1 MISKL
6 AAIPSIAY
14 SIWLEPLPSLV
25 SVLYLRLLPAF
36 HQSGGW
42 FDNSVIPRPLWL
54 LPCDGWVLCWGFTSF
69 VCLNSIWSVCIV
81 NPLSELLISI
91 VWSQL
96 FTVWLVCPVT
106 LFILLKFVLLFAL
119 FELSLS
125 FALSFAL
132 FEFAGCSAVAAPG
145 IALGRAGSD
154 ELPLAYQLS
163 HQQMTCTFCYEPS
176 FHLPFM
182 VPTLTVSKWSSKDAW
197 NFCQTFGVAGEWMRC
212 TVLSWDGEGTCRFW
226 PCTLVSIFLYWLF
239 IAVPA
244 SALCRALLVFCWFC

>member
-1 MISKL
+1 MHFTFTPRKHPFRPHLCSKL

-81 NPLSELLISI
+81 NPLSELLIQL

-96 FTVWLVCPVT
+96 FTVCPVT
-106 LFILLKFVLLFAL
+106 LFILLKFVLCLHCL
-119 FELSLS
+119 SCHYRSHYHLRCSSLLVSLLWLRLELRW
-125 FALSFAL
+125 
-132 FEFAGCSAVAAPG
+132 
-145 IALGRAGSD
+145 GRGGSD

-197 NFCQTFGVAGEWMRC
+197 NCCQTFGVAGEWMRC
-212 TVLSWDGEGTCRFW
+212 TVLAWDGEGTCRFW
-226 PCTLVSIFLYWLF
+226 PCTLVSIFLFW
-239 IAVPA
+239 
-244 SALCRALLVFCWFC
+244 

>member
-1 MISKL
+1 MAPAL
-6 AAIPSIAY
+6 
-14 SIWLEPLPSLV
+14 WWVGPLLG
-25 SVLYLRLLPAF
+25 LHFIRLLEF
-36 HQSGGW
+36 YLECLHCQSFKW
-42 FDNSVIPRPLWL
+42 IVDSTCLITIIYCVSCHTIHI
-54 LPCDGWVLCWGFTSF
+54 VE
-69 VCLNSIWSVCIV
+69 VCA
-81 NPLSELLISI
+81 
-91 VWSQL
+91 L
-96 FTVWLVCPVT
+96 FE
-106 LFILLKFVLLFAL
+106 L

-176 FHLPFM
+176 FHLPFR

-197 NFCQTFGVAGEWMRC
+197 NCCQTFGVAGEWMRR
-212 TVLSWDGEGTCRFW
+212 TVLAWDGEGTCRFW
-226 PCTLVSIFLYWLF
+226 PCTLVYIFLYWLF